1 MCGYP
6 QGTIYHYDI
15 VCMCYH
21 MVIDTSDH
29 KQSNQVPY
37 LIILVVVIISILSYY
52 TWSQYFSSDV
62 YETLPTEPVVDI
74 PSPKPILDD
83 RQMLKSKYAENDLGP
98 VTGQAEVGPLDI
110 PEVLDIFILDTAE
123 DFKVLD
129 STFNEIE
136 TGLEITYRIND
147 TTLAAVFEPFYM
159 LTIHPDWTKTSPSPT
174 TATNGFLEF
183 YNDNFIVQVELMV
196 NDNQGIDVS
205 IMAKRLSSV

>member
-1 MCGYP
+1 MCGYT
-6 QGTIYHYDI
+6 QIFIYFNTRYDI
-15 VCMCYH
+15 VQTY

-62 YETLPTEPVVDI
+62 YETLPIEPVVDI
-74 PSPKPILDD
+74 PSPEPILDD

-98 VTGQAEVGPLDI
+98 VTGQAEVSPLDI
-110 PEVLDIFILDTAE
+110 PEALNVFILDTAE

-129 STFNEIE
+129 TTFNDIE
-136 TGLEITYRIND
+136 TGLEITYRINE

-174 TATNGFLEF
+174 TDTNGFLEF
-183 YNDNFIVQVELMV
+183 YNLPLNILTQYYYQV
-196 NDNQGIDVS
+196 
-205 IMAKRLSSV
+205 